1 MFEVIKDTDLSLLP
15 QAMVHDMLTQTD
27 EVRNHLYY
35 KFQKLIERRDEY
47 REALIKEGLLKVD
60 SDLPPVDSISTACG
74 VDGSFAIDRL
84 IATDVVAVAGVAV
97 EGLTPPSEKRFWPGP
112 YHESIVISVDH
123 SHATSVV
130 LGAIMMFMELEL
142 AAKAPHDIIFFDGSL
157 ASPLIYINK
166 AMYEVDNVSRELST
180 ILKSRLSSALESY
193 AKLLRSSGSDK
204 IFVGVPKYTTTKEIS
219 LGILNQIG
227 HEDRGFLSQIMR
239 SGEYIGP
246 VPMQRPESRWLIQK
260 APIGLRSL
268 AEEIATSIGDLHV
281 AYYRPIRHCP
291 ALRLEFSSSLESNPH
306 LLADL
311 FECVK
316 YQSSPPG
323 IMEPFP
329 LYMADRMVKKL
340 STALPA
346 IRGAAT
352 KEMIVQWDDESQE
365 MYLAMHGYR
374 T

>member
-15 QAMVHDMLTQTD
+15 QAMVNDMLTQTD
-27 EVRNHLYY
+27 KVRNHLYY

-47 REALIKEGLLKVD
+47 REALIKDGLLKVD

-84 IATDVVAVAGVAV
+84 ISTDVVAAAGVAV
-97 EGLTPPSEKRFWPGP
+97 EGLTPPSEKRYWPGP
-112 YHESIVISVDH
+112 FHESIVISVDH
-123 SHATSVV
+123 SNATSVV

-142 AAKAPHDIIFFDGSL
+142 AAKAPHDLVFFDGSL
-157 ASPLIYINK
+157 TSPLIYINK

-180 ILKSRLSSALESY
+180 ILKSRLPSAMESY
-193 AKLLRSSGSDK
+193 ARLLRSSGSDK

-227 HEDRGFLSQIMR
+227 HEDRGFLSQIMK
-239 SGEYIGP
+239 SGEYIEP
-246 VPMQRPESRWLIQK
+246 IPMQRPESRWLIQK
-260 APIGLRSL
+260 TPVGLRSL
-268 AEEIATSIGDLHV
+268 AEEIAALIGDLHV
-281 AYYRPIRHCP
+281 AYYRPTRHCP